1 MALRIAGDPDL
12 RRSLRMLM
20 DDRQQIS
27 GRVIWTVGRRGIAA
41 DEKHIVHSGL
51 RHRCQQPVQVGAITD
66 HSGCQVHGD

>member
-1 MALRIAGDPDL
+1 
-12 RRSLRMLM
+12 MLM

-66 HSGCQVHGD
+66 HSGRQVHGD